1 MRAGL
6 LVLTGYNVRAVIA
19 LCRWSTAAGVPL
31 HAVARNAQDTIH
43 LTDYAARVFAER
55 ASEALD
61 AAEAVAWV
69 ASLRRQHG
77 YDRVVIAPSTEYFN
91 RFLLRN
97 RDALEAAGGIVPL
110 VDAPLY
116 ARVSDKQAFAEL
128 CTAHGLV
135 VPAELH
141 GVPDELPFV
150 AKPKHYG
157 AATSGQIKPY
167 LVHTPAD
174 RAHFLGREEP
184 ANFFFQELVEGRS
197 LYLLAHVAR
206 DGTVTAC
213 AQENLMQQSRGRS
226 MILARPHD
234 FHLEPEANR
243 YIAMLREI
251 GFHGLIMI
259 EVRRCTR
266 TGRAVMI
273 EANPRMWGPLQFTL
287 DQGVDLFAP
296 LLADHGVTIP
306 NAMRTGDRRPYYFWS
321 GGLSRDSQP
330 FTFHNYSSRQFLDE
344 YPGIGRSDLFAR
356 DDSRRLHAH
365 ELTSA

>member
-6 LVLTGYNVRAVIA
+6 LVLTGFNVRAVIA
-19 LCRWSTAAGVPL
+19 LCRWSKAAGVPL
-31 HAVARNAQDTIH
+31 HAVARNPQDTIY
-43 LTDYAARVFAER
+43 LTDYAPCVFAER
-55 ASEALD
+55 SSDALD
-61 AAEAVAWV
+61 AAETAAWV
-69 ASLRRQHG
+69 ERLRTDHG

-97 RDALEAAGGIVPL
+97 RDVIEAAGGIIPL

-116 ARVSDKQAFAEL
+116 AQVSDKQTFGEL
-128 CTAHGLV
+128 CTAHGIA
-135 VPAELH
+135 VPAELQ
-141 GVPDELPFV
+141 GVPEQLPFV

-167 LVHTPAD
+167 LVCTPAD
-174 RAHFLGREEP
+174 RAHFLDREDP
-184 ANFFFQELVEGRS
+184 SNFFFQELVEGRS
-197 LYLLAHVAR
+197 IYLLAHVAR
-206 DGTVTAC
+206 DGGVTAC

-234 FHLEPEANR
+234 FHLEPEADR
-243 YIAMLREI
+243 YLAMLRAI

-259 EVRRCTR
+259 EVRRSDR

-296 LLADHGVTIP
+296 LLADHGVALP
-306 NAMRTGDRRPYYFWS
+306 NDARTSERRPYYFWA

-330 FTFHNYSSRQFLDE
+330 YAFHNYSSRQFLDE
-344 YPGIGRSDLFAR
+344 YPQIGRSDLFAR

-365 ELTSA
+365 ELTLA